1 MDRVTVLG
9 GIMHSEK
16 IHPIGAMEIEMR
28 DGMIA
33 FEFRENR
40 LPVGEQ
46 LRSIARFQGF
56 AEGGIACEHSQQGR
70 QGLGLFIQ

>member
-1 MDRVTVLG
+1 
-9 GIMHSEK
+9 MHSEK

-46 LRSIARFQGF
+46 LRSIARFQGL
-56 AEGGIACEHSQQGR
+56 ACSFSDLSSSSVAPSMVR
-70 QGLGLFIQ
+70 LVNSLR